1 MSSTKAGL
9 KAAKAALDAQNYEEA
24 AIEARKVLGI
34 DPNNYHA
41 SVRFCHGVRNM
52 WLKPL

>member
-9 KAAKAALDAQNYEEA
+9 KAAKAALDAQKYEEA
-24 AIEARKVLGI
+24 AKEARKVLDV

-41 SVRFCHGVRNM
+41 SVR
-52 WLKPL
+52 L